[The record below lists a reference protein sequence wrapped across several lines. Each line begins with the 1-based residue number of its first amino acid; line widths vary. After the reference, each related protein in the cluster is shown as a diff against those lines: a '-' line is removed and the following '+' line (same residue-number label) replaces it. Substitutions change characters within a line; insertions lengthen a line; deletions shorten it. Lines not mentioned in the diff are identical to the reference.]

1 MVKISRR
8 DFLKGSGATAL
19 SLMAAGLVGC
29 STEKEKTPEVTT
41 PTTARKTTKSPRLIS
56 IRSVKITARTPKN

>member
-19 SLMAAGLVGC
+19 SLMAAGLVGWFD
-29 STEKEKTPEVTT
+29 
-41 PTTARKTTKSPRLIS
+41 RKR
-56 IRSVKITARTPKN
+56 KNPGGHYTGPFCRK